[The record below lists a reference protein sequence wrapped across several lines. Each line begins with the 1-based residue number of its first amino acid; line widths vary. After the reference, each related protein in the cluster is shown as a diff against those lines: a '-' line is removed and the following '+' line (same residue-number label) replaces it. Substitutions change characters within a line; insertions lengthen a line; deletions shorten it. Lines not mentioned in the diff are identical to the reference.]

1 MLRVNNIDMSPKRLL
16 QNLASPQGLLPP
28 PSNAKGSA
36 EGSRVTGVGLIQQTM
51 NQVNTSKVSG
61 VGGKVDLLG

>member
-16 QNLASPQGLLPP
+16 RNLAAPLPP